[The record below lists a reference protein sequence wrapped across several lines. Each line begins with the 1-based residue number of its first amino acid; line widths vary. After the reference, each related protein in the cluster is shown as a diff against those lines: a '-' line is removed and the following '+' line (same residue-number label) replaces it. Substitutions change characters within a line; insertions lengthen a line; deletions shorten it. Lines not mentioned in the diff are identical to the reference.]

1 MNKPVARR
9 VQRAFAAAAHSYDGA
24 AGIQRQVVD
33 ELVGRLPAEANFATV
48 LDLGCGTGYA
58 FAQMAARYPAA
69 RLLGLDFAE
78 NMLRRAPAAPGLQ
91 KICANAVALPIA
103 DASADLLFSSLT
115 YQWCPLGEAL
125 SEARRVLRPGATL
138 AFSTLT
144 SDTFHELRAA
154 FAGLD
159 DAPHVLPLL
168 PPERIA
174 DAVTAEGFTDLALTR
189 RCLVARFESVRALF
203 DSIRQTGA
211 SEVSAHDAAHETAHG
226 TARRRGLL
234 GKRAWATIEARLQ
247 ALADAEGR
255 LPLSYDVVYV
265 VARAPGGR
273 T

>member
-1 MNKPVARR
+1 MNKPAARR

-24 AGIQRQVVD
+24 AEIQRQVVD
-33 ELVGRLPAEANFATV
+33 ELIGRLPADANFATV

-58 FAQMAARYPAA
+58 FGQMAARYPAA

-78 NMLRRAPAAPGLQ
+78 KMLHRAPTVPGLQ

-103 DASADLLFSSLT
+103 DAAVDLLFSSLA
-115 YQWCPLGEAL
+115 YQWCALDQALGEA
-125 SEARRVLRPGATL
+125 RRILRPGATL

-168 PPERIA
+168 PPEDIA
-174 DAVTAEGFTDLALTR
+174 DQVAAAGFTGIEVSR
-189 RCLVARFESVRALF
+189 RCLVARFGSVRALF

-211 SEVSAHDAAHETAHG
+211 SEVSAHDATHG
-226 TARRRGLL
+226 TQRRRGLL
-234 GKRAWATIEARLQ
+234 GKRAWATIEARLRG
-247 ALADAEGR
+247 LADAEGR

-265 VARAPGGR
+265 IARAPGAPS
-273 T
+273 